1 MLGQPSP
8 RKSDAVHLA
17 LSHVTPLP
25 LVPLLSAALLVL
37 LGTALVLRS
46 RGSGRAG
53 NSHGSNSRGSNSGRS
68 RHSGGPRVAARF
80 AAAPDPRFATHSR
93 FAPAPRFGSSQGGH
107 FAAQSITAAQPFV
120 VAAHFAAAQS
130 IAAARPFVAAPHFAA
145 AQSITAAQ
153 PFGAAPRLAP
163 GPGDLFV
170 TQPDLHL
177 VSQPDLHL
185 VSQPDLHLVAQPDL
199 RVVAQ
204 PDLRVVV
211 TAPSGWVA
219 PVPPAA
225 SVSVLAALTEGD
237 KARPAFAPSNSGDA
251 FPTRARAL
259 SLLGAHV
266 LAVLGIFTL
275 GATPI
280 GHHLSHVGGISI
292 GLLALL
298 CVFVGFAFAVVVAAR
313 VQHDI
318 MGGGWYGGFAPRIS
332 YISPE
337 VALYVISP
345 SGISAAARR
354 LNSSPARLILVE
366 YGLLAA
372 AVLIVLDRLV
382 GR

>member
-1 MLGQPSP
+1 
-8 RKSDAVHLA
+8 VHLA

-53 NSHGSNSRGSNSGRS
+53 NSRGSNSRGSNSRGSNSRGSNSRGSNSGSGRS

-80 AAAPDPRFATHSR
+80 AAAPDPRFAAHSR

-120 VAAHFAAAQS
+120 VAPHFAAAQS
-130 IAAARPFVAAPHFAA
+130 IAAAQPFVAAPHFAA

-153 PFGAAPRLAP
+153 HFAAAPRLVP
-163 GPGDLFV
+163 DPGDLFV
-170 TQPDLHL
+170 TQTDLHV

-185 VSQPDLHLVAQPDL
+185 ISQPDLH
-199 RVVAQ
+199 VVAQ

-219 PVPPAA
+219 PGPSVA

-251 FPTRARAL
+251 FPTRTRAL

-275 GATPI
+275 SLAATPI
-280 GHHLSHVGGISI
+280 GSHFSHVGGISV
-292 GLLALL
+292 GSLALL